1 MLFSF
6 RHEQH
11 RNRIVSGLLLVAVVA
26 LLAVITSVDRAFHI
40 LAGGALVLIAPGFAW
55 SFAFF
60 SPDELPPFDRL
71 LISLPLSLFTAALT
85 LFIGS
90 QLGVPLTSRTMLLLI
105 AVLILLGAIAAAV
118 RLVFSDRSSRP
129 QS

>member
-1 MLFSF
+1 MLFSS
-6 RHEQH
+6 RCEQY
-11 RNRIVSGLLLVAVVA
+11 RNAIVSGLLLVAMAA
-26 LLAVITSVDRAFHI
+26 LLAVVTSVDRAFHI
-40 LAGGALVLIAPGFAW
+40 LAGVSLVLIAPGLFW

-60 SPDELPPFDRL
+60 SPGELPLFDRL
-71 LISLPLSLFTAALT
+71 LISLPLSLFMVALT

-90 QLGVPLTSRTMLLLI
+90 LLGVVLTSRTMLLLI

-118 RLVFSDRSSRP
+118 RLAFSDRSFRS